1 MGAGLYGI
9 AALLAYAL
17 PTPMGGNISRL
28 GSEFAAPLL
37 IGVLATRRGRGR
49 IQPAVALG
57 VLVALAAW
65 QWLAPVREASKV
77 VGDPS
82 YHAAYYAPLIRF
94 LERDAGGPARIE
106 VPFTRAHWEAVHLAP
121 YFPLARGWQTQLD
134 VKYNALFYRHG
145 AVTADAYRAWLDGN
159 AVAWVALPDAPLDP
173 SGRAEARLVR
183 GGLAYLEPV
192 WRDAHWR
199 VFRVRD
205 TEPLVTGA
213 AELVSLTSERIV
225 LRAPRGD
232 GARARALDAV
242 LAGHDR
248 RLRRAFPGWVDH
260 RRPAARRHR
269 GGRPSLLALAPRAPG
284 SHVPHAA
291 EHPARPALRQ
301 AWIGAGWRRSSAC
314 RCCCGSGR

>member
-1 MGAGLYGI
+1 VLIFSALVAVLIGPREREIRIGAGLYGI
-9 AALLAYAL
+9 AAILAYAL

-28 GSEFAAPLL
+28 GAEFAAPLL

-49 IQPAVALG
+49 IPPAAALG

-77 VGDPS
+77 GDPS
-82 YHAAYYAPLIRF
+82 YQAAYYAPLIRF
-94 LERDAGGPARIE
+94 LERDADGPARVE

-134 VKYNALFYRHG
+134 VQYNALFYRHG

-159 AVAWVALPDAPLDP
+159 AVAYVALPDAPLDP

-183 GGLAYLEPV
+183 SGLAYLEPV
-192 WRDAHWR
+192 WHDAHWR

-205 TEPLVTGA
+205 SEPLVTGD

-225 LRAPRGD
+225 LRA
-232 GARARALDAV
+232 
-242 LAGHDR
+242 
-248 RLRRAFPGWVDH
+248 RRAGTVLVRVRWTPYWQVMTGGCVARSADGWTSVDLP
-260 RRPAARRHR
+260 RAGSVVVGLRFSLSRLARPDRTCYTP
-269 GGRPSLLALAPRAPG
+269 PSSQSAPR
-284 SHVPHAA
+284 
-291 EHPARPALRQ
+291 
-301 AWIGAGWRRSSAC
+301 
-314 RCCCGSGR
+314 